1 MLSYTDILTYA
12 VSYTD
17 ILSSSSSTHVH
28 SFSLDPTHQMQILL
42 VVKAK
47 EHLYLVRQHSIGT
60 PLSAYVSIT

>member
-12 VSYTD
+12 VSYAD

-47 EHLYLVRQHSIGT
+47 EHLYLVRQ
-60 PLSAYVSIT
+60 A